1 MPTDHT
7 KRSDKQIAHY
17 LNQKMDKIW
26 RIGDRS
32 IECAV
37 KHIGWGAAALA
48 VGKDWTD
55 GLDYQRP
62 WAYGYPENGEFRGAH
77 YIDDWE
83 DFCSLPWNDEISPE
97 ERYGDRLTVIGN
109 SAFIDWHDSVYNRL
123 EARLADAW
131 GSIVT
136 VRDQLGEKRFHD
148 CMMLTKYAPFFED
161 YFKDMLREVSK

>member
-26 RIGDRS
+26 RIGDRD
-32 IECAV
+32 IECAG

-62 WAYGYPENGEFRGAH
+62 WAYGYPENGDFRGAH

-83 DFCSLPWNDEISPE
+83 GFRSRTSREEISPE
-97 ERYGDRLTVIGN
+97 ERYGDRLTVIDN
-109 SAFIDWHDSVYNRL
+109 SAFIDWNDSYYNKQ

-131 GSIVT
+131 ESIVT
-136 VRDQLGEKRFHD
+136 VRNQLGEKRFHD
-148 CMMLTKYAPFFED
+148 CMMRTRYYGHFED
-161 YFKDMLREVSK
+161 YVESMLREVSK

>member
-26 RIGDRS
+26 RIGDRG
-32 IECAV
+32 IECAG
-37 KHIGWGAAALA
+37 KHICWGAAALA

-55 GLDYQRP
+55 GLDYPRP
-62 WAYGYPENGEFRGAH
+62 WSCSSATDTRGYA
-77 YIDDWE
+77 IVDD
-83 DFCSLPWNDEISPE
+83 SLLKRMRVDPKI
-97 ERYGDRLTVIGN
+97 YGDRLQTFEEESGEIWHT
-109 SAFIDWHDSVYNRL
+109 IDWHDKEYNAK

-131 GSIVT
+131 ESVVT

-148 CMMLTKYAPFFED
+148 CMMRTRYYGHFED
-161 YFKDMLREVSK
+161 YVESMLREVSK